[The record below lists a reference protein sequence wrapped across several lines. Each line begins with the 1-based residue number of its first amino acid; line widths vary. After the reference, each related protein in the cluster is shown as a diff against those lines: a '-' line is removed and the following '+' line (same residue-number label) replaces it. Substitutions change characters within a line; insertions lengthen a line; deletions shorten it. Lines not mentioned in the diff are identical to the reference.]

1 MGKFKSA
8 ILIVL
13 IMFAINAISWLV
25 VYGIKHKIGT
35 EIDDYKVI
43 VSAVILIGLSLL
55 SMIVALILLV
65 II

>member
-1 MGKFKSA
+1 MGKFKYA
-8 ILIVL
+8 VLIVL
-13 IMFAINAISWLV
+13 IMFAINAITWLV
-25 VYGIKHKIGT
+25 TYGIKHKIGA

-55 SMIVALILLV
+55 SMIVALLLLL

>member
-13 IMFAINAISWLV
+13 IMFAINAIAWLV
-25 VYGIKHKIGT
+25 TYGIKNKIGA

-43 VSAVILIGLSLL
+43 VSAVILIGLCLL